1 MATNSI
7 SPQRPSANTRRITAV
22 ALIAEDGHAT
32 FPVGPKPFVY
42 REGMRLRIDVIGE
55 HAFVVEMA

>member
-7 SPQRPSANTRRITAV
+7 SPQRPSANTRRITAI

-32 FPVGPKPFVY
+32 FAVGPKPFVY
-42 REGMRLRIDVIGE
+42 RDGMRIRIDVIGDQ
-55 HAFVVEMA
+55 AFIVEMA